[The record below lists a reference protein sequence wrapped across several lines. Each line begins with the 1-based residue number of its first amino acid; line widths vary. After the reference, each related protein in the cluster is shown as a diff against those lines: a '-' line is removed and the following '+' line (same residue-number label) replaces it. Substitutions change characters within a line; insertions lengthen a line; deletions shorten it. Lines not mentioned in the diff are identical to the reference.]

1 MFTIE
6 CLFVFLKI
14 TNRHSQLYIF
24 IPFTS
29 LYLQDAMEVMGVIA
43 VIVNCALIGMSGQVQ
58 RMFPNLSTQGTI
70 ILIVILEV
78 CCCFI
83 YLFFFLTLTLFL
95 LVLNYFNILF
105 YDYILIIFK
114 AHKYLNKHLMY

>member
-1 MFTIE
+1 MLIISNDLINISKLLNLYFSSSYKTLKFT
-6 CLFVFLKI
+6 LP
-14 TNRHSQLYIF
+14 SM
-24 IPFTS
+24 S

-78 CCCFI
+78 CYCFADI
-83 YLFFFLTLTLFL
+83 KFLFSLTFHAISISIKR
-95 LVLNYFNILF
+95 F
-105 YDYILIIFK
+105 
-114 AHKYLNKHLMY
+114 